1 MSPEGRNQPT
11 AGLNLNKLIMESN
24 ILKIVEIVEKH
35 LRKDHSFLSCIHIAQ
50 TLDMKINFDKLVSLD
65 KNCPDLVGETL
76 IHDYNGLKTE
86 DEFFLPRLA

>member
-1 MSPEGRNQPT
+1 MG
-11 AGLNLNKLIMESN
+11 
-24 ILKIVEIVEKH
+24 
-35 LRKDHSFLSCIHIAQ
+35 CIHIAQ
-50 TLDMKINFDKLVSLD
+50 TLDTKINFDKLVALD